1 MEKEK
6 KKKGKK
12 PFQFLHLMHCL
23 KDINADYFLC
33 LVVKLQVF
41 LKGMCKS
48 ATLGNWCSVVLWWML
63 PFSMD

>member
-23 KDINADYFLC
+23 KDINAISYAS
-33 LVVKLQVF
+33 VVKLQVF